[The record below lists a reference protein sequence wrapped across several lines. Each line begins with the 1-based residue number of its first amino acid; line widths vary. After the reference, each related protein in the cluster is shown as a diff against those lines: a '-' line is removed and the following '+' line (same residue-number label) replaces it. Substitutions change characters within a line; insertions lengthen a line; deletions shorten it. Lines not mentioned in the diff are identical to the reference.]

1 MKIVYTSIVPA
12 NLTGGIILF
21 GLKDRIMSKIK
32 SRIWKTFSHA
42 GVVYKSSFTGSERI
56 WISYMDEIYGLVS
69 CPLNSFLNSPALNGW
84 IIRPLT
90 EPVTPIYT
98 RFKEM
103 IANHSNDDSNLYIS
117 EEGEIAGSFDEE
129 LKTILGI
136 PVRMGG
142 SGMNTNLGYVE
153 DILEETCNSMGI
165 VTGRGKK
172 IEFDDE
178 YSEEEELMER
188 LRVVESEGGL
198 LKSVTNL
205 LSMVNLTTQS
215 VHSPIQPLISHQHKI
230 LADFVYHPSS
240 DFSTARGHGMQSSI
254 FPSLSEERKHAA
266 GVISKMFQS
275 GLGSEDL
282 NEVFEEELET
292 TTLARR
298 GRNELSRELLVNLL
312 DSMDSHLTHIK
323 TLLDKKTLPTTAD
336 KKIYNE
342 KLHDLITA
350 EGSMLVHLGVQRKI
364 NYKDMEL

>member
-1 MKIVYTSIVPA
+1 MKILYTSMVPA

-21 GLKDRIMSKIK
+21 GMKDRIMSKIK
-32 SRIWKTFSHA
+32 SKIWKTFSHA
-42 GVVYKSSFTGSERI
+42 GVIYRSSFTGSERI
-56 WISYMDEIYGLVS
+56 WVSYMDEIYGLVS
-69 CPLNSFLNSPALNGW
+69 CPLSSFLNSPAINGW
-84 IIRPLT
+84 VIRPLT
-90 EPVTPIYT
+90 DPVTPIYS
-98 RFKEM
+98 RFKEK

-142 SGMNTNLGYVE
+142 SGMNTNVGYVE

-165 VTGRGKK
+165 VSGRGKK

-178 YSEEEELMER
+178 CAEEEELMER
-188 LRVVESEGGL
+188 LKVVESTGGL
-198 LKSVTNL
+198 LNSVNNL

-215 VHSPIQPLISHQHKI
+215 VHSPIQPLISHHHKI
-230 LADFVYHPSS
+230 LADFIYHPSP
-240 DFSTARGHGMQSSI
+240 DFSISGGHGIQSSI

-275 GLGSEDL
+275 GLGSEEL

-298 GRNELSRELLVNLL
+298 GRNELSKELLVDLL
-312 DSMDSHLTHIK
+312 DRMDSHLSHIK
-323 TLLDKKTLPTTAD
+323 TLLEKKTLPTTSD
-336 KKIYNE
+336 KKTYNE
-342 KLHDLITA
+342 NLHELITA
-350 EGSMLVHLGVQRKI
+350 EGSMLTHMGIERKL
-364 NYKDMEL
+364 NYKNMEL